1 MVHDAA
7 AHRNCDSSLALIFG
21 SSLARIFRESY
32 GCRPVQSHTQQHAF
46 DAQVQKIRRSQSC
59 PAQGMVAPRITAGN
73 VTRINVVSAR
83 TCCINAGLLCDDV
96 VEFGVSGNLL
106 RSGSGCCARVGR
118 LCYLTRNKFGWGA
131 TSPHW
136 LANLDGGRVATWP
149 GCNKSAGVER
159 IGQYRG
165 RLIPPY
171 QQVRGRGTN

>member
-1 MVHDAA
+1 MQQRIAIVIVAWHAYSENHTA
-7 AHRNCDSSLALIFG
+7 VALSRVTLNSMPLMRKCRRYEDPNRAQRRG
-21 SSLARIFRESY
+21 WLLPASPPATLRESTSCQR
-32 GCRPVQSHTQQHAF
+32 GLVASTWACCATTSWSSACRGT
-46 DAQVQKIRRSQSC
+46 
-59 PAQGMVAPRITAGN
+59 
-73 VTRINVVSAR
+73 
-83 TCCINAGLLCDDV
+83 
-96 VEFGVSGNLL
+96 
-106 RSGSGCCARVGR
+106 CCARVGR
-118 LCYLTRNKFGWGA
+118 LRYLTRNKFGWGA